1 MSDFENFKE
10 SFLMAVDFED
20 PPVLDETTKISSL
33 EKFDSIAV
41 LGTIVMFEIDF
52 DKTITAE
59 EVMACDTLND
69 LYLLSIGN

>member
-1 MSDFENFKE
+1 MSDFEDFKE

-59 EVMACDTLND
+59 QVMSCDTIKD